1 MRILLA
7 DDHPMIRTAL
17 EALLR
22 GTAFEIVGMAST
34 GEQALAE
41 IDGAKPDILLLDL
54 QMPGGTGMD
63 VLRQVRSNGSKLKI
77 VLLTAAIDDA
87 SLVEAKTSVCRA
99 WCSRIPTLL
108 SAGMPRSRRQ
118 RRALDRPGTGRA
130 VEETERKSD
139 RPSRFR
145 PLTPRERQLINLV
158 RKGMRNREIA
168 EELGVTEGTIK
179 VYMHAIFE
187 KVGVSS
193 RTELAIRADE
203 FLTGKL
209 PQELTETARIV
220 GAIRAVS
227 SPSTFLG
234 ISPKGSELSPPSL
247 NEMLSPQLVNYA
259 SLTRLRSY
267 QRIAEAHAAGNVR
280 LELVQ
285 A

>member
-22 GTAFEIVGMAST
+22 GTAFEIVGIAST

-87 SLVEAKTSVCRA
+87 SLVEAKTLRVQGMVLKNSDPAYLLECLERVGSGGRWIDPELA
-99 WCSRIPTLL
+99 ERSKKLSESLTDLEIP
-108 SAGMPRSRRQ
+108 A
-118 RRALDRPGTGRA
+118 
-130 VEETERKSD
+130 
-139 RPSRFR
+139 
-145 PLTPRERQLINLV
+145 LTPRERQLINLV

-203 FLTGKL
+203 FLTG
-209 PQELTETARIV
+209 
-220 GAIRAVS
+220 S
-227 SPSTFLG
+227 FLR
-234 ISPKGSELSPPSL
+234 
-247 NEMLSPQLVNYA
+247 N
-259 SLTRLRSY
+259 
-267 QRIAEAHAAGNVR
+267 
-280 LELVQ
+280 
-285 A
+285 